1 MQGLL
6 AHFADKSST
15 AEVFASA
22 ALVELLAE
30 FVGGYAFAGLLDIG
44 IRGGQFPG
52 ISLPFYVS
60 AVSHVY

>member
-30 FVGGYAFAGLLDIG
+30 FVGGFAFAGLFDVG
-44 IRGGQFPG
+44 IRSRFLG

-60 AVSHVY
+60 AVSHAY